1 MHTKNLKKILKGKT
15 LLITGGTGSFGR
27 CFILYL
33 LKNFNLKRIII
44 YSRDEKKQFDMAQ
57 SNDFNPHKYKELRY
71 FIGDVRDYDRLDYA
85 MEGCDY
91 VVHAA
96 AMKHVEVAEY
106 NPMEA
111 IKTNVHGADN
121 IIKSALKNNIKK
133 ILALST
139 DKAVNPVNLYGAT
152 KLASDKLFIA
162 ANNIVGKKNCAFSI
176 VRYGNV
182 VGSRGSVIEIFRKIK
197 NEKLKSYPITHES
210 MTRFWIT
217 LEDSVKFVLS
227 SLLGMKGGEV
237 FVPKISSINIK
248 DLVFAF
254 DQNAKIKIIGLR
266 PGEKLHEVL
275 LSKEDSENAIEY
287 KKFFIVKPQIKF
299 TSVNES
305 YIRMP
310 WGEKGKP
317 HKPGKEYNSS
327 NNKDFLSIKDLKK
340 NI

>member
-1 MHTKNLKKILKGKT
+1 MHTQYLKKILNGKT
-15 LLITGGTGSFGR
+15 ILITGGTGSFGQ
-27 CFILYL
+27 CLILYL

-57 SNDFNPHKYKELRY
+57 SSEYNPNKFKELRY

-85 MEGCDY
+85 MQGCDY
-91 VVHAA
+91 VIHAA
-96 AMKHVEVAEY
+96 ALKHVEVAEY

-111 IKTNVHGADN
+111 IKTNIHGADN

-152 KLASDKLFIA
+152 KLASDKLFVA

-182 VGSRGSVIEIFRKIK
+182 VGSRGSVMEIFRNIK
-197 NEKLKSYPITHES
+197 NKRMKIYPITHES

-217 LEDSVKFVLS
+217 LEDSVKFVLTG
-227 SLLGMKGGEV
+227 LLGMKGGEV

-248 DLVFAF
+248 DLAYAF
-254 DQNAKIKIIGLR
+254 DQKAKIKLIGLR

-275 LSKEDSENAIEY
+275 LSKEDSENTIEF
-287 KKFFIVKPQIKF
+287 KNFFIVKPQIKF

-305 YIRMP
+305 YTKMP
-310 WGEKGKP
+310 WGEKGRTYKSVE
-317 HKPGKEYNSS
+317 EYNSS
-327 NNKDFLSIKDLKK
+327 NNKDFLSISDLIKY
-340 NI
+340 I